1 MVSSVEEQIINLALS
16 QGIFAV
22 LFIFLLFYVLKS
34 NMDRENR
41 MLQKSEDR
49 EDKLINI
56 INGLRNEFKV
66 VKDIEKGIDEIKDK
80 LSDRR

>member
-1 MVSSVEEQIINLALS
+1 
-16 QGIFAV
+16 
-22 LFIFLLFYVLKS
+22 
-34 NMDRENR
+34 MDRENR